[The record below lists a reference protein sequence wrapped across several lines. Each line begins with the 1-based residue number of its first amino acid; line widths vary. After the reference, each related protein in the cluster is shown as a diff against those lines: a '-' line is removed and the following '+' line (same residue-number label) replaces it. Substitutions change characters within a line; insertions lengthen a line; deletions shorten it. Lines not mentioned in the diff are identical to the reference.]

1 MGGLRAERYYPT
13 RRGREG
19 GNSPGAPKQS
29 GSGGAPTSARRPPN
43 VKPGFHLGSSRYP
56 NMTSEHPRGPAR
68 PSAKGDRAAARD
80 HLGSSARARSPS
92 EQAGAEGQR
101 EVCAVVAAP
110 LNGDQASR
118 GRHGAPGRQ
127 SETSDCGRGPS
138 GLKVKLAV
146 RPRPGPLLSGSSPR
160 QSRRLLSRGDPT
172 AATRAPRSAP
182 TRTPAARRPSALLGS
197 SAPSLPAAPARFKR
211 KRRFKIWR

>member
-1 MGGLRAERYYPT
+1 
-13 RRGREG
+13 
-19 GNSPGAPKQS
+19 
-29 GSGGAPTSARRPPN
+29 
-43 VKPGFHLGSSRYP
+43 
-56 NMTSEHPRGPAR
+56 MTSEHPTEPAR

-80 HLGSSARARSPS
+80 HLGSSARAHLPS

-110 LNGDQASR
+110 LDSDQASR

-138 GLKVKLAV
+138 GLSVKFAG
-146 RPRPGPLLSGSSPR
+146 RPRPGPLLGGFSPR

-182 TRTPAARRPSALLGS
+182 TRTPAARCPTALLGS
-197 SAPSLPAAPARFKR
+197 SAPSPPAAPARFKR
-211 KRRFKIWR
+211 KRQFKIWR

>member
-1 MGGLRAERYYPT
+1 
-13 RRGREG
+13 
-19 GNSPGAPKQS
+19 
-29 GSGGAPTSARRPPN
+29 
-43 VKPGFHLGSSRYP
+43 
-56 NMTSEHPRGPAR
+56 MTSEHPTGPAR
-68 PSAKGDRAAARD
+68 SSAKGDRAAARD

-101 EVCAVVAAP
+101 EVCAVAAAP
-110 LNGDQASR
+110 LDGDQASR

-138 GLKVKLAV
+138 GLSVKLAV

-182 TRTPAARRPSALLGS
+182 TRTPAARRPPPAECPPRKFRAKSARRARPIQTKTAVQNLAL
-197 SAPSLPAAPARFKR
+197 SAAIGPDGAAGDQ
-211 KRRFKIWR
+211 WEG

>member
-1 MGGLRAERYYPT
+1 MVKLPVPEHDFRTPYRASPVK
-13 RRGREG
+13 REG
-19 GNSPGAPKQS
+19 RQG
-29 GSGGAPTSARRPPN
+29 
-43 VKPGFHLGSSRYP
+43 
-56 NMTSEHPRGPAR
+56 RGP
-68 PSAKGDRAAARD
+68 
-80 HLGSSARARSPS
+80 GSPRFLRARARSPS

-110 LNGDQASR
+110 LDGDQASR

-138 GLKVKLAV
+138 GLSVKLAV

-182 TRTPAARRPSALLGS
+182 TRTPAARRPPSALLGS